1 MENTRQSDLQSKEEE
16 RQQHQRS
23 LQQEYH
29 RGKEAG
35 TFCAAAP
42 SRACHLLRDKG
53 CVRPLSRVM
62 CCAASQATSCMRT
75 IALGVLLLRLLG
87 LAAST
92 EFPDACFAGQ
102 NDERARN
109 AAAKAG
115 CCCSDLALLLPRASS
130 MQSHR
135 ILHERLPHAP
145 AQLFHSR
152 RNSTSRTMRTCNGWR
167 SNEPMPSRFP
177 R

>member
-1 MENTRQSDLQSKEEE
+1 MLQPRAHDDNWWPLRQMENTHQSDLQSKEAE

-23 LQQEYH
+23 LEQEYH

-42 SRACHLLRDKG
+42 CSACLWSLESVCFPPCLVRPGRRLPVQGLSDLLQWDKG
-53 CVRPLSRVM
+53 RVCPLSRVM
-62 CCAASQATSCMRT
+62 CCAASQRTSCMRT
-75 IALGVLLLRLLG
+75 IALGVLLWRLLG

-115 CCCSDLALLLPRASS
+115 CCYSDLALLLPRAS
-130 MQSHR
+130 
-135 ILHERLPHAP
+135 
-145 AQLFHSR
+145 
-152 RNSTSRTMRTCNGWR
+152 TM
-167 SNEPMPSRFP
+167 
-177 R
+177 

>member
-1 MENTRQSDLQSKEEE
+1 MGVFWIPVGDFGGPLGVLFGLVEASWSLLRQMENTHQSDLQSKEAE

-23 LQQEYH
+23 LEQEYH

-62 CCAASQATSCMRT
+62 CCAASQGTSCMRT

-92 EFPDACFAGQ
+92 EFLVACLAGQ

-115 CCCSDLALLLPRASS
+115 CCCSDLALLLPRAS
-130 MQSHR
+130 
-135 ILHERLPHAP
+135 
-145 AQLFHSR
+145 
-152 RNSTSRTMRTCNGWR
+152 TM
-167 SNEPMPSRFP
+167 
-177 R
+177 